1 MLYIL
6 FMCNCSTMCAVTGM
20 VLAVDAVLKECDIQ
34 LLVVLYSSVCV
45 RACVCPCM
53 CACVRLLQPA
63 FWCLSSFGV
72 YSSTVPETSHPFRLA
87 MVSEHVK
94 WVACRQSS
102 VHNSI
107 GCSV

>member
-20 VLAVDAVLKECDIQ
+20 VLAVGAVLKECDIQ

-53 CACVRLLQPA
+53 CACVRAFTSACILVSLFIWCVQLNSTRDVSSLQT
-63 FWCLSSFGV
+63 GDG
-72 YSSTVPETSHPFRLA
+72 ER
-87 MVSEHVK
+87 
-94 WVACRQSS
+94 ACEVGGMQAE
-102 VHNSI
+102 
-107 GCSV
+107 

>member
-45 RACVCPCM
+45 RACVR
-53 CACVRLLQPA
+53 ACVYFSLHSGVSLHLVCTAQQYQRRLIPSD
-63 FWCLSSFGV
+63 W
-72 YSSTVPETSHPFRLA
+72 R
-87 MVSEHVK
+87 
-94 WVACRQSS
+94 R
-102 VHNSI
+102 
-107 GCSV
+107 